1 MNDEEEKLQVEQEI
15 PRIKYKIDEV
25 ENEFFL
31 KPLLLV
37 V

>member
-1 MNDEEEKLQVEQEI
+1 MNNEEEKLQVEQEV
-15 PRIKYKIDEV
+15 PRVKYEIDEV

-31 KPLLLV
+31 EPLLLV